1 MGKKKA
7 AALHGISKKERKALK
22 AREAAIAAELAARE
36 AKAAKKA
43 AKKGKKAKL
52 DRALD
57 PLPDDADKVSVKLTD
72 TERQVVEDAK
82 AEREAARASSPSAGF
97 KAAGEAAAGA
107 FAEGMKKGKTPKA
120 TVADAAEKAKATPS
134 SEGARVAAETAAQAA
149 AEAGDEE
156 TDEQIKARI
165 LAKRAERAAATAPIG
180 GAASSVEALDAI
192 IDPVKAVRAKVEKAK
207 ATAAAIVEVETERG
221 REFVA
226 DAGLTP
232 GSVAE
237 ELADMHTKVDGMLDE
252 VFAKPSEA
260 PRDDFEVNGNGQYK
274 IKRLSDGKIVGYTRA
289 TTYISNL
296 EDRSNLEKWKLR
308 MLLEGVAINDHPD
321 DNGRIDDPTVARMR
335 DLIHNRDLA
344 IAKAR
349 KADRKGKLGV
359 GELATYVEGAWSD
372 FKKAVNALA
381 EELLEVGGVH
391 EKAQKGTDIHAL
403 TELYDREGIDAVGQ
417 LLTDGKITPADL
429 ADVEAYA
436 DAIKRAGI
444 RIIPEL
450 IEQTIVVEELK
461 VAGRLD
467 RVVMAKL
474 PGMQRATR
482 MVLDIKTG
490 RVDLGAGKI
499 AQQLELYSR
508 GEGYDLN
515 THERTDLKLSRTKAL
530 LLHLPAGTA
539 QATVH
544 VVDLTLGRKGNALSG
559 QVREWRNEG
568 KRAIDLKTDLAAVT
582 S

>member
-7 AALHGISKKERKALK
+7 AALHGISKKERKALEE
-22 AREAAIAAELAARE
+22 RAAALAAELAERE

-43 AKKGKKAKL
+43 GKKKGKKAK
-52 DRALD
+52 AE
-57 PLPDDADKVSVKLTD
+57 PVEVTTPELTD
-72 TERQVVEDAK
+72 TEREVVAAAK
-82 AEREAARASSPSAGF
+82 AEREAARKRELVEEAETLNA
-97 KAAGEAAAGA
+97 KADERLVP
-107 FAEGMKKGKTPKA
+107 KGKSKTPKA
-120 TVADAAEKAKATPS
+120 KVADAAEKAKATPS
-134 SEGARVAAETAAQAA
+134 SEGARVAAETAADAA

-156 TDEQIKARI
+156 TDAQIKARI
-165 LAKRAERAAATAPIG
+165 LAKRAERAAETAPIG
-180 GAASSVEALDAI
+180 GVTSSVEALDAI
-192 IDPVKAVRAKVEKAK
+192 VDPGLSDNRLAAVKAAVKNAK

-221 REFVA
+221 REFVT
-226 DAGLTP
+226 DAPVVP
-232 GSVAE
+232 GG
-237 ELADMHTKVDGMLDE
+237 VDPIITDEALDE
-252 VFAKPSEA
+252 LIGRPAADDFAKPSEA

-274 IKRLSDGKIVGYTRA
+274 IQRLSDGKVVGYTRA

-296 EDRSNLEKWKLR
+296 EDRTNLEKWKLR

-335 DLIHNRDLA
+335 DLIHRRDVA

-349 KADRKGKLGV
+349 KADRKGKLGA
-359 GELATYVEGAWSD
+359 GELATYVDGAWSD

-403 TELYDREGIDAVGQ
+403 TELHDREGIDAVGD
-417 LLTDGKITPADL
+417 LLTEGKISPADL

-436 DAIKRAGI
+436 AAIKRAGI
-444 RIIPEL
+444 RIL
-450 IEQTIVVEELK
+450 GIEQAIVVEELK

-467 RVVMAKL
+467 RIVLAKL

-499 AQQLELYSR
+499 AQQLEMYSR
-508 GEGYDLN
+508 GEGYDLD

-530 LLHLPAGTA
+530 LVHVPAGTGT
-539 QATVH
+539 ATVH

-559 QVREWRNEG
+559 AVREWRNEG

-582 S
+582 A